1 MSCGGKKL
9 GAGVST
15 RWENMN
21 GCSEHC
27 RCDTALFL
35 LSILS
40 KSYDINIDYGI
51 SSPEYGREV
60 VYDLNT
66 TDKRFIFHMMATVQL
81 TGSRRFDTQ
90 ITVPTETQ
98 NTDVNTGI
106 SKQLSNESRKHGI
119 IDNVK
124 HKKGQVNKSV

>member
-1 MSCGGKKL
+1 
-9 GAGVST
+9 
-15 RWENMN
+15 
-21 GCSEHC
+21 
-27 RCDTALFL
+27 
-35 LSILS
+35 
-40 KSYDINIDYGI
+40 
-51 SSPEYGREV
+51 
-60 VYDLNT
+60 
-66 TDKRFIFHMMATVQL
+66 MMATVQL

-124 HKKGQVNKSV
+124 HKKGQVIKVYKQRVSCIT